1 MPLLHNLAMIMFGR
15 PRGLPGAI
23 GGLLM
28 GPTNLACGKWAVECA
43 DIKQTDRVL
52 EIGFGSGTLIEH
64 VAAITTAGH
73 VAGIDPST
81 VMLGQARRRNAAAI
95 SRGQVELREG
105 VAERLQFGE
114 ASFDKVI
121 AVNSPQL
128 WTDPAAALGES
139 RRVMKSGGRLVL
151 AFTRYSGQA
160 RDGLLERL
168 EAAQFTTPAIVDGPH
183 QCFCAVATRP

>member
-15 PRGLPGAI
+15 PRGLPGVI
-23 GGLLM
+23 GGLMM
-28 GPTNLACGKWAVECA
+28 GHMNLACGKWAVECA
-43 DIKQTDRVL
+43 DIKQSDRVL
-52 EIGFGSGTLIEH
+52 EIGFGSGTLIGH
-64 VAAITTAGH
+64 LAAIAIAGH

-81 VMLGQARRRNAAAI
+81 VMLRQALRRNAAAI

-121 AVNSPQL
+121 AVNSMQL
-128 WTDPAAALGES
+128 WIDAAAALGET
-139 RRVMKSGGRLVL
+139 RRVIRSGGRLVL
-151 AFTRYSGQA
+151 AFTRYSGQT

-168 EAAQFTTPAIVDGPH
+168 EAAQFSTPAIFDGPH